1 MPVIGADCH
10 VIEADH
16 TWTYLDPQDERY
28 RPQPYE
34 KPDEPNEAFWLI
46 DGVPHNRP
54 FGTSSRGTAAE
65 VQSGFAATTVEA
77 RTLADVGARLA
88 HMDELG
94 VGVQVLYPT
103 IYLTQISQRPAVD
116 LALAK
121 SYNRWMADVHAQ
133 AEGRLRWVA
142 VPPLL
147 TMEAV
152 PEQLRFAK
160 EHGAVG
166 VFMRG
171 FEGDRQ
177 AADAHFFPL
186 YEAAQELDLAI
197 TFHAGCGNPAFVAL
211 TEGDP
216 YTRNKLPVLSAFHS
230 LIFRDVPS
238 RFPALRWGFVEV
250 AANWVPYVL
259 VDLERRL
266 QRQGRELTKDI
277 LVDNRMF
284 VACQT
289 NDDIEYITEA
299 VGDDNLLI
307 GSDYGHS
314 DTSSELEA
322 LRNLRDSG
330 RLSPER
336 LKKIMED
343 NPARLYGI
351 EA

>member
-1 MPVIGADCH
+1 
-10 VIEADH
+10 
-16 TWTYLDPQDERY
+16 
-28 RPQPYE
+28 
-34 KPDEPNEAFWLI
+34 
-46 DGVPHNRP
+46 
-54 FGTSSRGTAAE
+54 
-65 VQSGFAATTVEA
+65 
-77 RTLADVGARLA
+77 
-88 HMDELG
+88 
-94 VGVQVLYPT
+94 
-103 IYLTQISQRPAVD
+103 
-116 LALAK
+116 
-121 SYNRWMADVHAQ
+121 
-133 AEGRLRWVA
+133 

-171 FEGDRQ
+171 FEGNLQ
-177 AADAHFFPL
+177 ASDPHFFPL
-186 YEAAQELDLAI
+186 YQAAQDLDLAI
-197 TFHAGCGNPAFVAL
+197 TFHAGCGNPAFVEL
-211 TEGDP
+211 TAGDA
-216 YTRNKLPVLSAFHS
+216 YSRNKLPVISAFHS

-238 RFPALRWGFVEV
+238 KFPTLRWGFVEV

-266 QRQGRELTKDI
+266 QRQGRQMTKSI
-277 LVDNRMF
+277 LADNRMF

-289 NDDIEYITEA
+289 NDDIDYITDA

-330 RLSPER
+330 RLSPVR
-336 LKKIMED
+336 LRKIMEE
-343 NPARLYGI
+343 NPSRLYGI
-351 EA
+351 

>member
-1 MPVIGADCH
+1 MPVIDADCH

-16 TWTYLDPQDERY
+16 TWTYLDAQDEKY
-28 RPQPYE
+28 RPQPYV
-34 KPDEPNEAFWLI
+34 KPDDPNEAYWLI
-46 DGVPHNRP
+46 DGSPRQRP
-54 FGTSSRGTAAE
+54 FGTQARGSAAE
-65 VQSGFAATTVEA
+65 VQSGFAATTFES
-77 RTLADVGARLA
+77 RTMADVRARLA
-88 HMDELG
+88 HMDQLG

-103 IYLTQISQRPAVD
+103 IYLTQISQKPEVD

-121 SYNRWMADVHAQ
+121 SYNRWMADVHSQ
-133 AEGRLRWVA
+133 AEGRLRWAA

-147 TMEAV
+147 TMDAV

-160 EHGAVG
+160 ENGAVG

-177 AADAHFFPL
+177 ASDPYFYPL
-186 YEAAQELDLAI
+186 YEAAQDLDLAI
-197 TFHAGCGNPAFVAL
+197 TFHAGCGNPAFVNL
-211 TEGDP
+211 TAGDA
-216 YTRNKLPVLSAFHS
+216 YSRNKLPVISAFHS

-238 RFPALRWGFVEV
+238 KFPTLRWGFVEV
-250 AANWVPYVL
+250 AANWVPYVM

-266 QRQGRELTKDI
+266 QRQGREMTKDI
-277 LVDNRMF
+277 LADNRLF

-289 NDDIEYITEA
+289 NDDIDYITES

-330 RLSPER
+330 RLSPVR
-336 LKKIMED
+336 LRKIMEE
-343 NPARLYGI
+343 NPSRLYGI
-351 EA
+351 